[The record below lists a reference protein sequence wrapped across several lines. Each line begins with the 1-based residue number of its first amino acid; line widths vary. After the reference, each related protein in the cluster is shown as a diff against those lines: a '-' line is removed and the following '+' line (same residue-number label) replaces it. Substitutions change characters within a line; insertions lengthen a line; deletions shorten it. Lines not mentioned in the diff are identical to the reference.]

1 MRFGGDRTHAW
12 PVRGRRSARPRRPPR
27 PREADQTRLSPQGAK
42 EETRAGQVERPPRR
56 QLGPRAHRGC
66 QSKVTS
72 GHPCP
77 HLSLGGD
84 LKHKPIGVRKKR
96 RGRPSGGERAAP
108 REPREG
114 SLGRGQVEGGQR
126 VGGLCDKRGTG
137 DRGGKGW
144 KASPENEEGSA
155 LSAFTGTEREVVCIW
170 PDTSL

>member
-1 MRFGGDRTHAW
+1 M
-12 PVRGRRSARPRRPPR
+12 
-27 PREADQTRLSPQGAK
+27 
-42 EETRAGQVERPPRR
+42 ERPPRR

-137 DRGGKGW
+137 DRGPVTEAARGGKPVLRMRKEALYQRSQERRG
-144 KASPENEEGSA
+144 KLFASGQIPRCDPVSTQGSLQASLSKVSWEKPHGPES
-155 LSAFTGTEREVVCIW
+155 
-170 PDTSL
+170 